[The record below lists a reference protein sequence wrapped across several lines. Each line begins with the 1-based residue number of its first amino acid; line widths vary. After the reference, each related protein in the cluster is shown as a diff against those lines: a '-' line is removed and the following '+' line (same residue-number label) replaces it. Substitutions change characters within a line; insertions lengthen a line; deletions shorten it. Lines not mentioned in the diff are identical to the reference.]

1 MFLMHR
7 IFLKCIP
14 FLLVFL
20 LIGCP
25 HMMVQQIKELQPP
38 KGYRPVYQT
47 SEIMFDS
54 LLYQYP
60 FSSQSALW
68 NDSLFSSLGFNSQTF
83 DDTIQQNQISPTIQE
98 ISTNNQSISHQ
109 GIQTSIIRIDVSHYP
124 DSIIMLVKVTDSSG
138 HFIKGLAGDK
148 GIVVTPKTPSIIW
161 KSLIDSSSVSY
172 KKSKVGSFSVKEI
185 REDQRNPLALSFVL
199 DHSPS
204 MGNSR
209 AIKLQEAV
217 RNTMDMLYDEDYI
230 SVIKFTSKIF
240 TEVPLMNN
248 YQTYTSLFKIDGL
261 RDYSSVLSIGFN
273 GNSSFKKDSTKS
285 YGGGTA
291 LYDGTAAGIEELKKV
306 SSMHQRIIVLF
317 SDGGDNSSKIQE
329 DSIIRLSRAQNIPI
343 FSIAYGM
350 TDEKPL
356 KKLSSAT
363 GGKMYR
369 IYTIKEFPYV
379 LADIVKSIKNHYRI
393 SYKPPKSADIHKIG
407 LFVQLRKDIV
417 GYTHGYYDKSLFQFY
432 ENKGSIH
439 LANIQFESGT
449 SIMSAGNEQII
460 DEIVL
465 AMNNNPELI
474 IEIRGHTD
482 NIGTENNNMALS
494 LARAQSVATAI
505 AQKGIMKNRLIPK
518 GMGESE
524 PLYSNENEEQRKQN
538 RRTEF
543 IMIRK

>member
-1 MFLMHR
+1 
-7 IFLKCIP
+7 
-14 FLLVFL
+14 
-20 LIGCP
+20 
-25 HMMVQQIKELQPP
+25 MMVQQIKELQPP

-148 GIVVTPKTPSIIW
+148 GIVVTSKTPSVIW

>member
-1 MFLMHR
+1 
-7 IFLKCIP
+7 
-14 FLLVFL
+14 
-20 LIGCP
+20 
-25 HMMVQQIKELQPP
+25 MMVQQIKELQPP

-109 GIQTSIIRIDVSHYP
+109 GIQTSIIRIDDSHYP

-185 REDQRNPLALSFVL
+185 REDQRNPLAISFVL

-261 RDYSSVLSIGFN
+261 RNYSSVLSIGFN
-273 GNSSFKKDSTKS
+273 GNSSFKKDSTNS

-306 SSMHQRIIVLF
+306 SMHQRIIVLF

-393 SYKPPKSADIHKIG
+393 SYTPPKSADIHKIG

-482 NIGTENNNMALS
+482 NIGTENNNMDLS
-494 LARAQSVATAI
+494 LARAQSVASAI
-505 AQKGIMKNRLIPK
+505 VQKGIMKNRLIPK

>member
-1 MFLMHR
+1 
-7 IFLKCIP
+7 
-14 FLLVFL
+14 
-20 LIGCP
+20 
-25 HMMVQQIKELQPP
+25 MMVQKIMELQPP
-38 KGYRPVYQT
+38 KGYRPIYQT

-68 NDSLFSSLGFNSQTF
+68 NDSLFSSLGYHSQTIS
-83 DDTIQQNQISPTIQE
+83 DTIQQEDISATLQE
-98 ISTNNQSISHQ
+98 IYTNHQSISHQ
-109 GIQTSIIRIDVSHYP
+109 GIQTSIIRIDDSHYP

-148 GIVVTPKTPSIIW
+148 GIFVTPNKPSVIW
-161 KSLIDSSSVSY
+161 KSLIDSSSISY
-172 KKSKVGSFSVKEI
+172 KKSRVGSFSVKEI

-273 GNSSFKKDSTKS
+273 GNSSFKNDSIKS
-285 YGGGTA
+285 YGSGTA

-482 NIGTENNNMALS
+482 NIGTENNNMDLS
-494 LARAQSVATAI
+494 LARAQSVASAI
-505 AQKGIMKNRLIPK
+505 VQKGIMKNRLIPK

>member
-1 MFLMHR
+1 MLLMHR
-7 IFLKCIP
+7 IFLKYIP

-20 LIGCP
+20 FIGCP
-25 HMMVQQIKELQPP
+25 HMMVQKIMELQPP

-54 LLYQYP
+54 LLSQYP

-68 NDSLFSSLGFNSQTF
+68 NDSLFSSLGYYSQTIS
-83 DDTIQQNQISPTIQE
+83 DTIQQEDISATLQE
-98 ISTNNQSISHQ
+98 IYTNHQSISHQ
-109 GIQTSIIRIDVSHYP
+109 GIQTSIIRIDDSHYP

-148 GIVVTPKTPSIIW
+148 GIVVTSKTPSIIW
-161 KSLIDSSSVSY
+161 KSLIDSSSISY
-172 KKSKVGSFSVKEI
+172 KKSRVGSFSVKEI

-230 SVIKFTSKIF
+230 SVIKFTSRIH

-273 GNSSFKKDSTKS
+273 GNSSFKNDSIKS
-285 YGGGTA
+285 YGSGTA

-329 DSIIRLSRAQNIPI
+329 DSIIRLCRVQNIPI

-356 KKLSSAT
+356 KKLSAAT

-439 LANIQFESGT
+439 IANIQFESGT

-482 NIGTENNNMALS
+482 NIGTEKNNLELS
-494 LARAQSVATAI
+494 LARAQSVASAI
-505 AQKGIMKNRLIPK
+505 VQKGIMKNRLIPK

-524 PLYSNENEEQRKQN
+524 PLHSNENEEQRKQN

>member
-1 MFLMHR
+1 MLLMHR

-14 FLLVFL
+14 CVLVFF

-47 SEIMFDS
+47 SEILFDS

-60 FSSQSALW
+60 FSSQSALL
-68 NDSLFSSLGFNSQTF
+68 NDSLFSSLGYHSYRL
-83 DDTIQQNQISPTIQE
+83 DDTIQQNHLSPIAQE
-98 ISTNNQSISHQ
+98 IYTNHPSISHQ
-109 GIQTSIIRIDVSHYP
+109 AIQTSIIRIDDTHYP

-148 GIVVTPKTPSIIW
+148 GIIVTPKNPSVIW
-161 KSLIDSSSVSY
+161 KSLIDSSSISY
-172 KKSKVGSFSVKEI
+172 KKSRVGSFSVKEI

-261 RDYSSVLSIGFN
+261 RENYSGLSIGFN
-273 GNSSFKKDSTKS
+273 GNSSFKQDSTKS
-285 YGGGTA
+285 YGSGTA
-291 LYDGTAAGIEELKKV
+291 LYDGTAAGIQELKKV
-306 SSMHQRIIVLF
+306 SMHQRIIVLF
-317 SDGGDNSSKIQE
+317 SDGGDNSSKIRE
-329 DSIIRLSRAQNIPI
+329 DSIIRLSRAHNIPI

-350 TDEKPL
+350 TDEMPL

-439 LANIQFESGT
+439 IANIQFESGT

-460 DEIVL
+460 DEIVV
-465 AMNNNPELI
+465 AMNNNPDLI

-482 NIGTENNNMALS
+482 NIGSEKNNLELS
-494 LARAQSVATAI
+494 LARAQSVASAI
-505 AQKGIMKNRLIPK
+505 VQKGIVKNRLIPK

-524 PLYSNENEEQRKQN
+524 PLNSNENEEQRKQN